1 MDAKQKSILEKW
13 QTGDLKLYNHY
24 KHKFDKMVS
33 KMRKQNFVVC
43 MSVCVLCVFKIQ
55 FQIEDYGV
63 EQMAQDVKR
72 LQNLNQQAREKCVIE
87 ESDKSHMDEK
97 SLYRPFSS
105 EVVAFKVR

>member
-1 MDAKQKSILEKW
+1 MANRRFEIIQSL
-13 QTGDLKLYNHY
+13 QTQIWKDG
-24 KHKFDKMVS
+24 
-33 KMRKQNFVVC
+33 KQNAKTEVC
-43 MSVCVLCVFKIQ
+43 STCGSIYVCVKCVCFKIQ

-63 EQMAQDVKR
+63 EQMAQDVER

>member
-1 MDAKQKSILEKW
+1 M
-13 QTGDLKLYNHY
+13 
-24 KHKFDKMVS
+24 
-33 KMRKQNFVVC
+33 
-43 MSVCVLCVFKIQ
+43 CVFKIQ

>member
-1 MDAKQKSILEKW
+1 MKTEICSM
-13 QTGDLKLYNHY
+13 Y
-24 KHKFDKMVS
+24 
-33 KMRKQNFVVC
+33 VC
-43 MSVCVLCVFKIQ
+43 LCVLCVFKIQ